1 MRSFL
6 SCIARVALAVSVM
19 LPVCSHGAAAVVPI
33 EDFFQAPRFRDAQL
47 SPDGTQVA
55 MLLANQEGRI
65 VLAVM
70 PTAGGPA
77 RTIAARQDRDLSNL
91 HWINNERLVYSY
103 VNQDATPSRWFTR
116 GGLYAINKDGSQHVQ
131 LVAHGPYK
139 TSVLSPRLP
148 NMPWNTHFLQAS
160 GDPASNEV
168 YVVLSDT
175 GRGKMLEFHLFVL
188 NTIDGNA
195 RRVVGPEHVTQWMID
210 EAGQVRAATSQKDG
224 LRSVHLRDPA
234 SGQWRKLT
242 EFALDAD
249 EQFAPFAMTRD
260 GALLVLANNGR
271 DTEGLYQYDM
281 VKQQMDAEPVVG
293 LARHDFRGELIF
305 GPDRSA
311 VLGVRYE
318 TTEPVTTWF
327 DAGMQAIQ
335 ARVDQLLP
343 ATINRLIPARDRTAG
358 VMLVYSHSDLDPGFC
373 QLYDTASGRFTPLG
387 VAMPGINPLDM
398 SPKRAVR
405 FTARDGLEIP
415 AYLTLPKGRAAK
427 DLPLIVLVH
436 GGPWARGGHLR
447 WSADTQLLASRGYAV
462 LEPDFRG
469 STGYG
474 SRHFRAGWK
483 QWGQAMQDDLAD
495 AARWAIA
502 QGTADPKRICIAG
515 ANYGGY
521 ATLMGLAKNPE
532 LFRCGVAWAGMTDL
546 PLLFDSWDSDLLVE
560 VRDYSL
566 PLLIGNR
573 ETDEAMLRA
582 NSPVALAGR
591 ITEPL
596 LLAYGGVDR
605 RVPIEHGKR
614 FYQAVKPA
622 NPDVEWIEYAD
633 EGHGWF
639 MPKTNIDFWGRVE
652 RFLDRNIGKSR

>member
-6 SCIARVALAVSVM
+6 LCVALAVTAM
-19 LPVCSHGAAAVVPI
+19 LPVRSLGAAAPVPI

-47 SPDGTQVA
+47 SPDGKQVA
-55 MLLANQEGRI
+55 MLMANQDGRI

-70 PTAGGPA
+70 PTAGGRA
-77 RTIAARQDRDLSNL
+77 RTIAAHQDRDLTNL

-103 VNQDATPSRWFTR
+103 LNPDATPSRWFTG

-131 LVAHGPYK
+131 LVAHGPNK
-139 TSVLSPRLP
+139 TSLLSPKVP
-148 NMPWNTHFLQAS
+148 NMPWNTHFLKAS

-175 GRGKMLEFHLFVL
+175 GTGRLLEFHLFVL

-195 RRVVGPEHVTQWMID
+195 RRVAGPQHVTQWMID
-210 EAGQVRAATSQKDG
+210 EAGQVSAATSQQDG

-242 EFALDAD
+242 G
-249 EQFAPFAMTRD
+249 FAPGADAQFLPFAKTRD
-260 GALLVLANNGR
+260 GVLLVLANNGR

-281 VKQQMDAEPVVG
+281 VKQRMDAEPVVG
-293 LARHDFRGELIF
+293 LARHDFRGELVF

-318 TTEPVTTWF
+318 TSEPVTTWF
-327 DAGMQAIQ
+327 DPAMQAIQ

-343 ATINRLIPARDRTAG
+343 ATINRLIPARDRLAG
-358 VMLVYSHSDLDPGFC
+358 PMLVYSHSDLDPGFW
-373 QLYDTASGRFTPLG
+373 QLYEPASETFTRLG
-387 VAMPGINPLDM
+387 VVMPGISPLDM

-405 FTARDGLEIP
+405 YTARDGLEIP
-415 AYLTLPKGRAAK
+415 AYLTLPKGRAAR
-427 DLPLIVLVH
+427 DLPLVVLVH
-436 GGPWARGGHLR
+436 GGPWVRGGHLR
-447 WSADTQLLASRGYAV
+447 WSPDSQLLASRGYAV

-474 SRHFRAGWK
+474 RKHFRAGWK

-515 ANYGGY
+515 ASYGGY

-532 LFRCGVAWAGMTDL
+532 LFRCGVDWVGVTDL
-546 PLLFDSWDSDLLVE
+546 PLLSDSWDSDLLGE
-560 VRDYSL
+560 ARDYIL

-573 ETDEAMLRA
+573 ETDAAMLTA
-582 NSPVALAGR
+582 NSPVAQAGR
-591 ITEPL
+591 ITQPL
-596 LLAYGGVDR
+596 LMAYGGIDR

-614 FYQAVKPA
+614 FYQAVKA
-622 NPDVEWIEYAD
+622 GNPDVEWIEYAD

-639 MPKTNIDFWGRVE
+639 MPKTNIDFWQRVE
-652 RFLDRNIGKSR
+652 RFLDRNIGKAK